1 MLTLTYDLGF
11 ARNIVSLLQ
20 LDQGLVEPDCIQT
33 EMSRRLVATIAL
45 MENIF
50 TPSVNIQRG
59 LMPIDPI
66 PILHSEEDFDS
77 LKACRQIKPDTQS
90 APSMMNKI
98 LELSSIYF
106 QIRQDWD
113 KRSGGALPNYRD
125 RLQRWEASLP
135 HSFLYSPN
143 NMRSH
148 LEKFRLR
155 PFTFMHLLRH
165 HVWNIVLF
173 ESLTWPPTLQTANEN
188 HAHTEAYH
196 HASQIM
202 EIVQWYHELSSSDI
216 HNPCFGQIATTTLV
230 ILVHQILS
238 TADDMV
244 RQGVQTQIHSLR
256 QCLERVK
263 QHSRLFNWVVCKFFP
278 LL

>member
-1 MLTLTYDLGF
+1 
-11 ARNIVSLLQ
+11 
-20 LDQGLVEPDCIQT
+20 
-33 EMSRRLVATIAL
+33 MSRRLVATIAL

-66 PILHSEEDFDS
+66 PILHCEEGFDS
-77 LKACRQIKPDTQS
+77 LKACRQITPNALS

-106 QIRQDWD
+106 QIRQHWD
-113 KRSGGALPNYRD
+113 RRSEEDFCEYGD
-125 RLQRWEASLP
+125 RLERWEVDLP
-135 HSFLYSPN
+135 HSFLFSPE

-155 PFTFMHLLRH
+155 PYTFMHLLRH
-165 HVWNIVLF
+165 HAWDLVLF
-173 ESLTWPPTLQTANEN
+173 ESLTWPPSLQTTNEN
-188 HAHTEAYH
+188 EGQRNAYR
-196 HASQIM
+196 HASQI
-202 EIVQWYHELSSSDI
+202 IDIFQWYHELSSSDI

-230 ILVHQILS
+230 ILVHQIMS
-238 TADDMV
+238 TADEMA
-244 RQGVQTQIHSLR
+244 RQSVQTRIHCLR

-263 QHSRLFNWVVCKFFP
+263 QHSRLFNWVVCIP
-278 LL
+278 SALLI